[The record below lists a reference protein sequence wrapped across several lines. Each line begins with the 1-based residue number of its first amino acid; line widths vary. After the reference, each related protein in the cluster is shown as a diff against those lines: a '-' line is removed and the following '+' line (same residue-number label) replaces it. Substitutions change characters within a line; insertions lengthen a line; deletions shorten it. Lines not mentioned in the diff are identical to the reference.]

1 MIFQKKN
8 AKTRENSQKI
18 FFSGQSHEQQ
28 NGRLCGTQRP
38 ARFNTTSN
46 VMSVQFHSDGS
57 GTGKGD
63 FYSQLFVYIISS
75 YSKCFFFLYFS
86 RIQNVFQANGI
97 WLWGTSSFK
106 YG

>member
-1 MIFQKKN
+1 MSNPVKTQKKF
-8 AKTRENSQKI
+8 
-18 FFSGQSHEQQ
+18 FFSGQSREQQ

-57 GTGKGD
+57 GTGKGE

-75 YSKCFFFLYFS
+75 YSKCFLSIFS

>member
-1 MIFQKKN
+1 M
-8 AKTRENSQKI
+8 KTLQKI
-18 FFSGQSHEQQ
+18 SLGQSREQQ

-57 GTGKGD
+57 GTGKGE
-63 FYSQLFVYIISS
+63 FYSQLFVYIMSS
-75 YSKCFFFLYFS
+75 YSKCIFYFS
-86 RIQNVFQANGI
+86 RIQNVFQANRI
-97 WLWGTSSFK
+97 WLWWTSSVK